1 VSTSIITETAGASPP
16 FALPPGARP
25 EGFARAAEEL
35 EAGPIR
41 VGFLTPAHR
50 VRLERALTP
59 GAIAARGYTSVS
71 PSQCAGLGYAYYQRR
86 SGLLVP
92 RYPVLSAN
100 DDGSPRVGGS
110 QLRSD
115 RPRIHHG
122 RPIKYESPQGQLN
135 CIDAHP
141 FVRPLLPKREI
152 PLFLTEGIVKGDAA
166 VSAGLCCLS
175 LCGVWSWRGAV
186 ERGGAPVALPDF
198 DALALRG
205 RRVFIVF
212 DADVMVKPA
221 VHQSLVRLKPYLEAK
236 GAEVRVIYL
245 ENGDLEDHFSA

>member
-1 VSTSIITETAGASPP
+1 V
-16 FALPPGARP
+16 
-25 EGFARAAEEL
+25 EEPA
-35 EAGPIR
+35 AGPIR
-41 VGFLTPAHR
+41 VGFVIDEHR
-50 VRLERALTP
+50 ARLERALTLD
-59 GAIAARGYTSVS
+59 AITARGYTSILRG
-71 PSQCAGLGYAYYQRR
+71 QCAGLENLGYAYYQRR

-92 RYPVLSAN
+92 RYPVLSVNA
-100 DDGSPRVGGS
+100 DGSPRAGGS
-110 QLRSD
+110 QLRPD
-115 RPRIHHG
+115 HPRIHHG
-122 RPIKYESPQGQLN
+122 RSIKYESPQGQLN

-141 FVRPLLPKREI
+141 FVRPLLPRREI
-152 PLFLTEGIVKGDAA
+152 PLFLTEGIIKGDAA

>member
-1 VSTSIITETAGASPP
+1 MTTRIITEMACPA
-16 FALPPGARP
+16 
-25 EGFARAAEEL
+25 GFARAVEEPA
-35 EAGPIR
+35 AGPIR
-41 VGFLTPAHR
+41 IGFLIPEHHA
-50 VRLERALTP
+50 RLKRALTQ
-59 GAIAARGYTSVS
+59 GVIASRGYTTILPV
-71 PSQCAGLGYAYYQRR
+71 QCAGLEKLGYAYYQRR

-92 RYPVLSAN
+92 RYPVLNTN
-100 DDGSPRVGGS
+100 DNGSPRAGGS

-245 ENGDLEDHFSA
+245 ETGDLEDHFTA